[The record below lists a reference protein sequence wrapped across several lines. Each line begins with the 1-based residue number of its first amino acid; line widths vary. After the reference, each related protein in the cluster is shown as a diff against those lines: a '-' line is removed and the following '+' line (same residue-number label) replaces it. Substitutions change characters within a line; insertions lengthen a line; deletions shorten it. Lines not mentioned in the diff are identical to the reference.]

1 MVLYGYAREI
11 TVILMDFM
19 RNRKFRHYWTLTGI
33 LLCCCSLISA
43 QPNTSVEI
51 PKQEKYQNRVLASE
65 KTGNKKFTIPKR
77 LYNNTVSHYNYYFNA
92 NSKLRDIISNA
103 KLQHKENYRELLPFY
118 NYSLNETSKGQIDS
132 IIYKCTAG
140 ILLHDLR
147 SDWVD
152 QFYLLMGN
160 AYLHRKDFDS
170 ATYVFNYINYAFANK
185 EDGYDIPIGSNVSSK
200 GGSFSV
206 STDEKRNFWKKISSP
221 APARNESFLM
231 QARNFIEQEKL
242 DDAESLLQILA
253 ADRFFP
259 ERLKTQWHEQYAY
272 LLYKDK
278 KYDSAAF
285 HLTKALPNATNNQE
299 MARWEYLAAQL
310 YSLANKDSMA
320 IVWFEKAIKQTT
332 DPFLDVFA
340 RLNIAALS
348 ADGKKDAVNF
358 HLSQLLQ
365 MAKREKYQA
374 FRDLIYYAAAEL
386 ALSQKNYLMASNYL
400 NKSIEFNE
408 KNAEQKARSFF
419 LLSEANYLQK
429 KYIEAS
435 SAMDSVNAQ
444 LLTEKETAKANSI
457 KGPLQKIA
465 KGFIT
470 VNRED
475 SLQKIAA
482 LPSAEREAYL
492 TSLLKKLRKE
502 RGIKE
507 SEAEQ
512 GSSFGGNLN
521 SGADLFG
528 TAGAT
533 GFYFANNSLKTKG
546 LSDFKAK
553 WGNRPNIDNWRRQSA
568 VDRNFSVA
576 AIDTDEKNN
585 KSANTA
591 PAVLSFTSLED
602 SLPLTPE
609 KLLQSNN
616 AITES
621 LLNNANGF
629 QYELN
634 DAAASI
640 ETYELLAKRFPE
652 SAVLEDIWFQLNN
665 AYKKTNQYEKADS
678 VKQLLQS
685 FYPKGKNNQILL
697 NKGKEQTDPAIGL
710 YQDIYNQF
718 ISGDFEKALLK
729 KQNAD
734 KQLGSSYW
742 TPQLLYIESV
752 YFLKNQQ
759 DSIAKIKLN
768 TLASMFKEHPLAERA
783 KTFLDVI
790 NRRKEIETYLS
801 QLSVERPVE
810 IPDKKIDLNSTKAED
825 LPLTVKAPVKVTV
838 PVSAPTMP
846 GNIKAAPIE
855 KALAPETYQFNAS
868 DSQFVAIALY
878 KVDPVFVSEARNAWN
893 RFNQERYYNQKLPI
907 NVIRVNDSEQIL
919 IMGPFANAAE
929 ASTYTD
935 RNRPQASS
943 RVTPW
948 LDSSKFSF
956 AIISRENLNLLLKKG
971 ETGTYWQMLRNLFP
985 DKY

>member
-11 TVILMDFM
+11 TVFLRDFM
-19 RNRKFRHYWTLTGI
+19 HNRKFRHNWILTGI
-33 LLCCCSLISA
+33 LLFSCSLIGA

-51 PKQEKYQNRVLASE
+51 PKQEKYQNRVLTSE

-92 NSKLRDIISNA
+92 SNKLNDIISNA

-152 QFYLLMGN
+152 QFYLLLGN

-170 ATYVFNYINYAFANK
+170 ATYVFNYINYAFATK
-185 EDGYDIPIGSNVSSK
+185 EDGYDLPIGSNVSSK
-200 GGSFSV
+200 SGAFSI
-206 STDEKRNFWKKISSP
+206 STDEKRSFWKKISSP
-221 APARNESFLM
+221 APARNESFLL
-231 QARNFIEQEKL
+231 QARNFIEQGKMEE
-242 DDAESLLQILA
+242 AESLLQILA
-253 ADRFFP
+253 ADKFFP
-259 ERLKTQWHEQYAY
+259 ERLKTAWHEQYAY
-272 LLYKDK
+272 LLYKER

-299 MARWEYLAAQL
+299 TARWEYLAAQL
-310 YSLANKDSMA
+310 YSMANKDSMA
-320 IVWFEKAIKQTT
+320 IVWFEKAIKQTI
-332 DPFLDVFA
+332 DPFLDVYA

-348 ADGKKDAVNF
+348 ADGKKDAVNY
-358 HLSQLLQ
+358 HLSQLLS

-386 ALSQKNYLMASNYL
+386 AMSQKNYQLASGYL
-400 NKSIEFNE
+400 NKSIAFNE
-408 KNAEQKARSFF
+408 KNAEQKARSFY
-419 LLSEANYLQK
+419 LLSEALYLQK
-429 KYIEAS
+429 NYIGAS
-435 SAMDSVNAQ
+435 AAMDSVNAQ
-444 LLTEKETAKANSI
+444 LLSEKEALKSGNI
-457 KGPLQKIA
+457 KIPLQKIA
-465 KGFIT
+465 KGFLA
-470 VNRED
+470 VDKED
-475 SLQKIAA
+475 SLQRIAA
-482 LPSAEREAYL
+482 LPKAERDAYINN
-492 TSLLKKLRKE
+492 LLKKLRKE

-507 SEAEQ
+507 SEAEV
-512 GSSFGGNLN
+512 GFGGNIIAT
-521 SGADLFG
+521 ADLFG
-528 TAGAT
+528 NTGSG
-533 GFYFANNSLKTKG
+533 GFYFTNNSLKTKG

-576 AIDTDEKNN
+576 SIDTEEKNN
-585 KSANTA
+585 KSTA
-591 PAVLSFTSLED
+591 AAAPVLSFSSLQD

-609 KLLQSNN
+609 KLLISNN
-616 AITES
+616 TVTAS
-621 LLNNANGF
+621 LLKNANIF

-634 DAAASI
+634 DAVAAI
-640 ETYELLAKRFPE
+640 ETYELLSKRFSE
-652 SAVLEDIWFQLNN
+652 SAELEDVWFQLQN
-665 AYKKTNQYEKADS
+665 AYKKTSQFEKADS
-678 VKQLLQS
+678 VKRLLQS
-685 FYPKGKNNQILL
+685 FYPNGKNNKVLL
-697 NKGKEQTDPAIGL
+697 NQGKEKTDPAVAL

-742 TPQLLYIESV
+742 TPQLLYIESL
-752 YFLKNQQ
+752 YYLKKQE
-759 DSIAKIKLN
+759 DSIAKNKLN
-768 TLASMFKEHPLAERA
+768 NLVSMFKEHPLAEKA

-790 NRRKEIETYLS
+790 SRRKEIENYLS
-801 QLSVERPVE
+801 QLSIERPIE
-810 IPDKKIDLNSTKAED
+810 IPDKKIDLNSTKAEE
-825 LPLTVKAPVKVTV
+825 LPVAVKEPVKVTV
-838 PVSAPTMP
+838 PAAAPANTS
-846 GNIKAAPIE
+846 IKAAPVERAI
-855 KALAPETYQFNAS
+855 APATYQFNAS
-868 DSQFVAIALY
+868 DSQFVVIALY

-907 NVIRVNDSEQIL
+907 SVIRVNESEQLL
-919 IMGPFANAAE
+919 IMGPFPNAAE

-935 RNRPQASS
+935 KNRPLATS

-948 LDSSKFSF
+948 LEASKFSF
-956 AIISRENLNLLLKKG
+956 AIISRYNLDLLLKKG

>member
-1 MVLYGYAREI
+1 
-11 TVILMDFM
+11 M
-19 RNRKFRHYWTLTGI
+19 RNWKFRHYWPLTGI
-33 LLCCCSLISA
+33 LLLSCSLISA

-65 KTGNKKFTIPKR
+65 KTGKKKFTIPKR

-92 NSKLRDIISNA
+92 SSKLKDIISNA

-170 ATYVFNYINYAFANK
+170 ATYVFNYINYAFAAK
-185 EDGYDIPIGSNVSSK
+185 EDGYDIPIGSNISSK
-200 GGSFSV
+200 NGSFSV
-206 STDEKRNFWKKISSP
+206 STDENRSFWKKISSP
-221 APARNESFLM
+221 VPARNKSFLL
-231 QARNFIEQEKL
+231 QVRNFIEQEKL
-242 DDAESLLQILA
+242 EEAESLLQILA

-259 ERLKTQWHEQYAY
+259 EKLKTEWHEQYAY
-272 LLYKDK
+272 LLYKER

-299 MARWEYLAAQL
+299 MARWQYLAAQL
-310 YSLANKDSMA
+310 YSKANKDSIA
-320 IVWFEKAIKQTT
+320 IVWFEKSIKQTT
-332 DPFLDVFA
+332 DPYLEVFA
-340 RLNIAALS
+340 RLHIAALS
-348 ADGKKDAVNF
+348 ADAKKDAVNY
-358 HLSQLLQ
+358 HLSQLIS

-386 ALSQKNYLMASNYL
+386 AMSQNNYQLASGYL
-400 NKSIEFNE
+400 NKSILFNE
-408 KNAEQKARSFF
+408 RNTEQKARSFF
-419 LLSEANYLQK
+419 LLSEALYLQK

-435 SAMDSVNAQ
+435 TAMDSVNTQ
-444 LLTEKETAKANSI
+444 LLNEKEALKASNI
-457 KGPLQKIA
+457 KSPLQKIA
-465 KGFIT
+465 KGFNI

-475 SLQKIAA
+475 SLQRVAA
-482 LPSAEREAYL
+482 MPTAERNSYL
-492 TSLLKKLRKE
+492 NSLLKKLRKE

-507 SEAEQ
+507 SETES
-512 GSSFGGNLN
+512 GISFGGNITAA
-521 SGADLFG
+521 ADLFG
-528 TAGAT
+528 NTGSG
-533 GFYFANNSLKTKG
+533 GFYFTNNSLKTKG
-546 LSDFKAK
+546 LADFKAK

-568 VDRNFSVA
+568 VDRNFSIA
-576 AIDTDEKNN
+576 SIDTEEKTN
-585 KSANTA
+585 KSTNVATT
-591 PAVLSFTSLED
+591 VLSFSSLED

-609 KLLQSNN
+609 KLLNSNN

-621 LLNNANGF
+621 LLKNAHAF

-634 DAAASI
+634 DANAAI
-640 ETYELLAKRFPE
+640 ETYELLSKRFSE
-652 SAVLEDIWFQLNN
+652 SDALEDIWFQLNN
-665 AYKKTNQYEKADS
+665 VYKKINQFEKADS

-685 FYPKGKNNQILL
+685 FYPKGRNNQILL
-697 NKGKEQTDPAIGL
+697 NKGKEKTDPAVVL

-742 TPQLLYIESV
+742 TPQLLYIESL
-752 YFLKNQQ
+752 YYLKKQE
-759 DSIAKIKLN
+759 DSIAKNKLN
-768 TLASMFKEHPLAERA
+768 NLVSMFKEHPLAEKA

-790 NRRKEIETYLS
+790 SRRKEIETYLS
-801 QLSVERPVE
+801 QLSIERPVE
-810 IPDKKIDLNSTKAED
+810 IPDKKIDLNSTQAEE
-825 LPLTVKAPVKVTV
+825 LPITVKAPIKVTV
-838 PVSAPTMP
+838 PTNVPSPSTL
-846 GNIKAAPIE
+846 KAAPIVSE
-855 KALAPETYQFNAS
+855 IAPATYQFNAS

-907 NVIRVNDSEQIL
+907 SVIRINESEQLL
-919 IMGPFANAAE
+919 IMGPFPNAAE

-935 RNRPQASS
+935 KNKPLATS

-948 LDSSKFSF
+948 LDASKFSF
-956 AIISRENLNLLLKKG
+956 AIISRYNLDLLLKKG

>member
-1 MVLYGYAREI
+1 
-11 TVILMDFM
+11 M
-19 RNRKFRHYWTLTGI
+19 RNRKFRQYWTLTGI
-33 LLCCCSLISA
+33 LLLSCSLIGA
-43 QPNTSVEI
+43 QPNTTVEI

-92 NSKLRDIISNA
+92 SNKLKDIIGNA

-118 NYSLNETSKGQIDS
+118 NYSLNQTAKGQIDS

-170 ATYVFNYINYAFANK
+170 ATYVFNYINYAFAAK
-185 EDGYDIPIGSNVSSK
+185 EDGYDVPIGSNVSSK

-206 STDEKRNFWKKISSP
+206 STDEKRSFWKKISSP
-221 APARNESFLM
+221 APARNESFLL

-242 DDAESLLQILA
+242 EEAESLLQILA

-259 ERLKTQWHEQYAY
+259 ERLKTTWHEQYAY
-272 LLYKDK
+272 LLYKEK

-299 MARWEYLAAQL
+299 TARWEYLAAQL
-310 YSLANKDSMA
+310 YSLANKDSLA
-320 IVWFEKAIKQTT
+320 IVWFEKAIKQTI
-332 DPFLDVFA
+332 DPYLDVYA

-358 HLSQLLQ
+358 HLSQLLS
-365 MAKREKYQA
+365 MAKREKYQS

-386 ALSQKNYLMASNYL
+386 AMSQKNYQQASGYL
-400 NKSIEFNE
+400 NKSILFNE

-419 LLSEANYLQK
+419 LLSEAMYLQK
-429 KYIEAS
+429 KYIES
-435 SAMDSVNAQ
+435 SAAMDSVNTQ
-444 LLTEKETAKANSI
+444 LLTEKEAYKASNI
-457 KGPLQKIA
+457 KSPLQKIA
-465 KGFIT
+465 KGFLI

-475 SLQKIAA
+475 SLQRVAA
-482 LPSAEREAYL
+482 LPTAEREAYL
-492 TSLLKKLRKE
+492 NSLLKKLRKE

-507 SEAEQ
+507 SETE
-512 GSSFGGNLN
+512 GGIGFGGNMV
-521 SGADLFG
+521 SAADLFG
-528 TAGAT
+528 NSGVG

-576 AIDTDEKNN
+576 SIDTEEKNN
-585 KSANTA
+585 KNTNA
-591 PAVLSFTSLED
+591 ASPVLSFTVLED

-609 KLLQSNN
+609 KLLISNN

-621 LLNNANGF
+621 LLKNANTF

-634 DAAASI
+634 DAVAAI
-640 ETYELLAKRFPE
+640 ETYELLSKRFSE
-652 SAVLEDIWFQLNN
+652 SAVLEDIWFQLHN
-665 AYKKTNQYEKADS
+665 AYKKVNQFEKADS

-742 TPQLLYIESV
+742 TPQLLYIEALYYV
-752 YFLKNQQ
+752 KQQQ
-759 DSIAKIKLN
+759 DSIAKNKLN
-768 TLASMFKEHPLAERA
+768 SLVSMFKAHPLAEKA

-790 NRRKEIETYLS
+790 SRRKEIENYLT
-801 QLSVERPVE
+801 QLSIERPVE
-810 IPDKKIDLNSTKAED
+810 IPDKKIDLNSTQAED
-825 LPLTVKAPVKVTV
+825 VPVTVKAPVKVNV
-838 PVSAPTMP
+838 PAAAPAPST
-846 GNIKAAPIE
+846 IKAAPIE
-855 KALAPETYQFNAS
+855 KGFAPATYQFNAS

-907 NVIRVNDSEQIL
+907 SVIRVNESEQIL

-935 RNRPQASS
+935 RNRPLASS

-948 LDSSKFSF
+948 LETSKFSF
-956 AIISRENLNLLLKKG
+956 AIISRDNLDLLLKKG
-971 ETGTYWQMLRNLFP
+971 ETATYWQMLRNLFP

>member
-1 MVLYGYAREI
+1 
-11 TVILMDFM
+11 M
-19 RNRKFRHYWTLTGI
+19 RNRKFRQYWTLTGI
-33 LLCCCSLISA
+33 LLLSCSLIGA

-92 NSKLRDIISNA
+92 SNKLKDIISNA

-118 NYSLNETSKGQIDS
+118 NYSLNQTSKGQIDS

-152 QFYLLMGN
+152 QFYLLLGD

-170 ATYVFNYINYAFANK
+170 ATYVFNYINYAFADK
-185 EDGYDIPIGSNVSSK
+185 EDGYDVPIGSNVSSK

-206 STDEKRNFWKKISSP
+206 STDEKRSFWKKISSP
-221 APARNESFLM
+221 APARNESFLL

-242 DDAESLLQILA
+242 EEAESLLQILA
-253 ADRFFP
+253 VDRFFP
-259 ERLKTQWHEQYAY
+259 ERLKTAWHEQYAY
-272 LLYKDK
+272 LLYKER

-299 MARWEYLAAQL
+299 TARWEYLAAQL
-310 YSLANKDSMA
+310 YSLANKDSLA
-320 IVWFEKAIKQTT
+320 IVWFEKAIKQTI
-332 DPFLDVFA
+332 DPYLDVYA

-358 HLSQLLQ
+358 HLSQLLS
-365 MAKREKYQA
+365 MAKREKYQS

-386 ALSQKNYLMASNYL
+386 AMSQKNYQQASGYL
-400 NKSIEFNE
+400 NKSILFNE

-419 LLSEANYLQK
+419 LLSEAMYLQK
-429 KYIEAS
+429 KYIES
-435 SAMDSVNAQ
+435 SAAMDSVNTQ
-444 LLTEKETAKANSI
+444 LLTEKEAYKASNI
-457 KGPLQKIA
+457 KSPLQKIA
-465 KGFIT
+465 KGFLI

-475 SLQKIAA
+475 SLQRLAA
-482 LPSAEREAYL
+482 LPTAEREAYL
-492 TSLLKKLRKE
+492 KSLLKKLRKE

-507 SEAEQ
+507 SETE
-512 GSSFGGNLN
+512 GGIGFGGNMV
-521 SGADLFG
+521 SAADLFG
-528 TAGAT
+528 NSGAG

-576 AIDTDEKNN
+576 SIDTEEKNN
-585 KSANTA
+585 KNTNA
-591 PAVLSFTSLED
+591 ATPVLSLTVLED

-609 KLLQSNN
+609 KLLLSNN

-621 LLNNANGF
+621 LLKNANTF

-634 DAAASI
+634 DAVAAI
-640 ETYELLAKRFPE
+640 ETYEMLSKRFSE
-652 SAVLEDIWFQLNN
+652 SAVLEDTWFQLHN
-665 AYKKTNQYEKADS
+665 AYKKVNQFDKADS

-742 TPQLLYIESV
+742 TPQLLYIEAL
-752 YFLKNQQ
+752 YFVKRQQ
-759 DSIAKIKLN
+759 DSIAKNKLN
-768 TLASMFKEHPLAERA
+768 NLVSMFKEHPLAEKA

-790 NRRKEIETYLS
+790 SRRKEIENYLT
-801 QLSVERPVE
+801 QLSIERPVE
-810 IPDKKIDLNSTKAED
+810 IPDKKIDLNSTQAED
-825 LPLTVKAPVKVTV
+825 VPVTVKAPVKVNV
-838 PVSAPTMP
+838 PAAAPVPST
-846 GNIKAAPIE
+846 IKAAPIE
-855 KALAPETYQFNAS
+855 KLMAPATYQFNAS

-907 NVIRVNDSEQIL
+907 TVIRVNESEQIL

-935 RNRPQASS
+935 RNRPLASS

-948 LDSSKFSF
+948 LETSKFSF
-956 AIISRENLNLLLKKG
+956 AIISRDNLDLLLKKG
-971 ETGTYWQMLRNLFP
+971 ETATYWQMLQNLFP

>member
-1 MVLYGYAREI
+1 
-11 TVILMDFM
+11 M
-19 RNRKFRHYWTLTGI
+19 RNRKFRQYWTLTGI
-33 LLCCCSLISA
+33 LLLSCSLIGA

-92 NSKLRDIISNA
+92 SNKLKDIISNA

-118 NYSLNETSKGQIDS
+118 NYSLNQTSKGQIDS

-152 QFYLLMGN
+152 QFYLLLGD

-170 ATYVFNYINYAFANK
+170 ATYVFNYINYAFADK
-185 EDGYDIPIGSNVSSK
+185 EDGYDVPIGSNVSSK

-206 STDEKRNFWKKISSP
+206 STDEKRSFWKKISSP
-221 APARNESFLM
+221 APARNESFLL

-242 DDAESLLQILA
+242 EEAESLLQILA
-253 ADRFFP
+253 VDRFFP
-259 ERLKTQWHEQYAY
+259 ERLKTAWHEQYAY
-272 LLYKDK
+272 LLYKER

-299 MARWEYLAAQL
+299 TARWEYLAAQL
-310 YSLANKDSMA
+310 YSLANKDSLA
-320 IVWFEKAIKQTT
+320 IVWFEKAIKQTI
-332 DPFLDVFA
+332 DPYLDVYA
-340 RLNIAALS
+340 RLNIAVLS

-358 HLSQLLQ
+358 HLSQLLS
-365 MAKREKYQA
+365 MAKREKYQS

-386 ALSQKNYLMASNYL
+386 AMSQKNYQQASGYL
-400 NKSIEFNE
+400 NKSILFNE

-419 LLSEANYLQK
+419 LLSEAMYLQK
-429 KYIEAS
+429 KYIES
-435 SAMDSVNAQ
+435 SAAMDSVNTQ
-444 LLTEKETAKANSI
+444 LLTEKEAYKASNI
-457 KGPLQKIA
+457 KSPLQKIA
-465 KGFIT
+465 KGFLI

-475 SLQKIAA
+475 SLQRLAA
-482 LPSAEREAYL
+482 LPTAEREAYL
-492 TSLLKKLRKE
+492 KSLLKKLRKE

-507 SEAEQ
+507 SETE
-512 GSSFGGNLN
+512 GGIGFGGNMV
-521 SGADLFG
+521 SAADLFG
-528 TAGAT
+528 NSGAG

-576 AIDTDEKNN
+576 SIDTEEKNN
-585 KSANTA
+585 KNTNA
-591 PAVLSFTSLED
+591 ATPVLSLTVLED

-609 KLLQSNN
+609 KLLLSNN

-621 LLNNANGF
+621 LLKNANTF

-634 DAAASI
+634 DAVAAI
-640 ETYELLAKRFPE
+640 ETYEMLSKRFSE
-652 SAVLEDIWFQLNN
+652 SAVLEDTWFQLHN
-665 AYKKTNQYEKADS
+665 AYKKVNQFDKADS

-742 TPQLLYIESV
+742 TPQLLYIEALYYV
-752 YFLKNQQ
+752 KQQQ
-759 DSIAKIKLN
+759 DSIAKNKLN
-768 TLASMFKEHPLAERA
+768 NLVSMFKEHPLAEKA

-790 NRRKEIETYLS
+790 SRRKEIENYLT
-801 QLSVERPVE
+801 QLSIERPVE
-810 IPDKKIDLNSTKAED
+810 IPDKKIDLNSTQAED
-825 LPLTVKAPVKVTV
+825 VPVTVKAPVKVNV
-838 PVSAPTMP
+838 PAAAPVPST
-846 GNIKAAPIE
+846 IKAAPIE
-855 KALAPETYQFNAS
+855 KLMAPATYQFNAS

-907 NVIRVNDSEQIL
+907 TVIRVNESEQIL

-935 RNRPQASS
+935 RNRPLASS

-948 LDSSKFSF
+948 LETSKFSF
-956 AIISRENLNLLLKKG
+956 AIISRDNLDLLLKKG
-971 ETGTYWQMLRNLFP
+971 ETATYWQMLQNLFP

>member
-1 MVLYGYAREI
+1 
-11 TVILMDFM
+11 M
-19 RNRKFRHYWTLTGI
+19 RNRKFRQYWTLTGI
-33 LLCCCSLISA
+33 LLLSCSLIGA

-65 KTGNKKFTIPKR
+65 KTGNKKFTVPKR

-92 NSKLRDIISNA
+92 SNKLKDIISNA

-118 NYSLNETSKGQIDS
+118 NYSLNETAKGQIDS

-152 QFYLLMGN
+152 QFYLLLGN
-160 AYLHRKDFDS
+160 AYLYRKDYDS
-170 ATYVFNYINYAFANK
+170 ATYVFNYINYAFAAK
-185 EDGYDIPIGSNVSSK
+185 EDGYDVPIGSNVSSK

-206 STDEKRNFWKKISSP
+206 STDEKRSFWKKISSP
-221 APARNESFLM
+221 APARNESFLL

-242 DDAESLLQILA
+242 EEAESLLQILA

-259 ERLKTQWHEQYAY
+259 ERLKTAWHEQYAY
-272 LLYKDK
+272 LLYKEK

-285 HLTKALPNATNNQE
+285 HLTKALPNASNNQE
-299 MARWEYLAAQL
+299 SARWEYLAAQL
-310 YSLANKDSMA
+310 YSLANKDSIA
-320 IVWFEKAIKQTT
+320 IVWFEKAIKQTI
-332 DPFLDVFA
+332 DPYLDVYA

-348 ADGKKDAVNF
+348 ADGEKDAVNF
-358 HLSQLLQ
+358 HLSQLLS
-365 MAKREKYQA
+365 MAKREKYQS

-386 ALSQKNYLMASNYL
+386 AMSQKNYQQASGYL
-400 NKSIEFNE
+400 NKSILFNE

-419 LLSEANYLQK
+419 LLSEAMYLQK
-429 KYIEAS
+429 KYIES
-435 SAMDSVNAQ
+435 SAAMDSVNTQ
-444 LLTEKETAKANSI
+444 LLTEKEAYKASNI
-457 KGPLQKIA
+457 KSPLQKIA
-465 KGFIT
+465 KGFLI

-475 SLQKIAA
+475 SLQRVAA
-482 LPSAEREAYL
+482 LPTAEREAYL
-492 TSLLKKLRKE
+492 NSLLKKLRKE

-507 SEAEQ
+507 SETE
-512 GSSFGGNLN
+512 GSIGFGGNMV
-521 SGADLFG
+521 SAADLFG
-528 TAGAT
+528 NSGAG

-576 AIDTDEKNN
+576 SIDTDEKNY
-585 KSANTA
+585 KNTNA
-591 PAVLSFTSLED
+591 ATPVLSFTVLED

-609 KLLQSNN
+609 KLLISNN

-621 LLNNANGF
+621 LLKNANTF

-634 DAAASI
+634 DPVAAI
-640 ETYELLAKRFPE
+640 ETYELLSKRFSE
-652 SAVLEDIWFQLNN
+652 SAVLEDTWFQLNN
-665 AYKKTNQYEKADS
+665 AYKKVNQFEKADS

-742 TPQLLYIESV
+742 TPQLLYIEALYYV
-752 YFLKNQQ
+752 KQQQ
-759 DSIAKIKLN
+759 DSLAKNKLN
-768 TLASMFKEHPLAERA
+768 NLISMFKAHPLAEKA

-790 NRRKEIETYLS
+790 SRRKEIENYLR
-801 QLSVERPVE
+801 QLSIERPIE
-810 IPDKKIDLNSTKAED
+810 IPDKKIDLNSTQAED
-825 LPLTVKAPVKVTV
+825 VPITVKAPVKVNV
-838 PVSAPTMP
+838 PAAAPAPST
-846 GNIKAAPIE
+846 IKAAPIE
-855 KALAPETYQFNAS
+855 KVVAPATYQFNAS

-878 KVDPVFVSEARNAWN
+878 KVDPVFVSEAKNAWN

-907 NVIRVNDSEQIL
+907 SIIRVNESEQIL

-935 RNRPQASS
+935 RNRPLASS
-943 RVTPW
+943 RVIPW
-948 LDSSKFSF
+948 LETSKFSF
-956 AIISRENLNLLLKKG
+956 AIISRDNLDLLLKKG
-971 ETGTYWQMLRNLFP
+971 ETTTYWQMLRNLFP

>member
-19 RNRKFRHYWTLTGI
+19 LNRKFRHYWTLTGI
-33 LLCCCSLISA
+33 FLFCCSLIGA

-92 NSKLRDIISNA
+92 NSKLKEIISNA
-103 KLQHKENYRELLPFY
+103 KLQHKENFRELLPFY
-118 NYSLNETSKGQIDS
+118 NYTLNETSKGQIDS

-170 ATYVFNYINYAFANK
+170 ATYVFNYINYAFAAK

-206 STDEKRNFWKKISSP
+206 STDEKRSFWKKISSP
-221 APARNESFLM
+221 APARNESFLL

-242 DDAESLLQILA
+242 EEAESLLQILA

-285 HLTKALPNATNNQE
+285 HLTKALPNASNNQE
-299 MARWEYLAAQL
+299 IARWEYLAAQL
-310 YSLANKDSMA
+310 YSMANKDSMA

-332 DPFLDVFA
+332 DPFLDVYA

-358 HLSQLLQ
+358 HLGQLLQ

-386 ALSQKNYLMASNYL
+386 AMSQKNYPMASGYL
-400 NKSIEFNE
+400 NKSLQYNE

-419 LLSEANYLQK
+419 LLSEAYYLQK

-435 SAMDSVNAQ
+435 AAMDSVNAQ
-444 LLTEKETAKANSI
+444 LLTEKEIVKANSI
-457 KGPLQKIA
+457 KSPLQKIA
-465 KGFIT
+465 KGFIA

-482 LPSAEREAYL
+482 LPSAEREIYIN
-492 TSLLKKLRKE
+492 SLLKKLRKE

-507 SEAEQ
+507 SEADQ
-512 GSSFGGNLN
+512 GSSFGGNMN

-528 TAGAT
+528 AAGAT

-546 LSDFKAK
+546 LSDFKSK

-576 AIDTDEKNN
+576 TIDTEEKNN
-585 KSANTA
+585 KTANA
-591 PAVLSFTSLED
+591 ASSVLSFSSLED

-609 KLLQSNN
+609 RLLLSNN
-616 AITES
+616 TITES
-621 LLNNANGF
+621 LLKNANAF
-629 QYELN
+629 QYEIN
-634 DAAASI
+634 DAAAAI
-640 ETYELLAKRFPE
+640 ETYELLANRFSE
-652 SAVLEDIWFQLNN
+652 SAVLEDVWFQLYN
-665 AYKKTNQYEKADS
+665 AYKKTNQSGKADS

-685 FYPKGKNNQILL
+685 VYPKGKNYQILL
-697 NKGKEQTDPAIGL
+697 NNGKEKADPAIGL

-718 ISGDFEKALLK
+718 ISGDFEKALIK

-742 TPQLLYIESV
+742 TPQLLYIESL
-752 YFLKNQQ
+752 YHLKKQE
-759 DSIAKIKLN
+759 DSIAKNKLN
-768 TLASMFKEHPLAERA
+768 NLISMFKEHPLAEKA

-801 QLSVERPVE
+801 QLSIERPIE
-810 IPDKKIDLNSTKAED
+810 IPDKKIDLNSTQAVD
-825 LPLTVKAPVKVTV
+825 LPATVKAPVYVTV
-838 PVSAPTMP
+838 PVNPPMP
-846 GNIKAAPIE
+846 STIKAAPVE
-855 KALAPETYQFNAS
+855 KTIAPETYQFNAS

-907 NVIRVNDSEQIL
+907 SVIRVNDSEQIL
-919 IMGPFANAAE
+919 IMGPFTNAAE

-935 RNRPQASS
+935 RNRPLATS

-948 LDSSKFSF
+948 LEASKFSF
-956 AIISRENLNLLLKKG
+956 AIISRENLNLLIKKG

>member
-1 MVLYGYAREI
+1 MVLYGYAKEI

-19 RNRKFRHYWTLTGI
+19 HYRKFRHNWILTGI
-33 LLCCCSLISA
+33 LLFCCSLINA

-92 NSKLRDIISNA
+92 NSKLNDIIANA

-206 STDEKRNFWKKISSP
+206 STDEKRSFWKKISSP

-242 DDAESLLQILA
+242 DEAESLLQILA

-285 HLTKALPNATNNQE
+285 HLTKALPNASNNQE

-310 YSLANKDSMA
+310 YSMANKDSMA
-320 IVWFEKAIKQTT
+320 IVWFEKAIKLTT
-332 DPFLDVFA
+332 DPFLDVYA

-348 ADGKKDAVNF
+348 ADGKKDAVSF

-386 ALSQKNYLMASNYL
+386 AMSQKNYPMAGNYL
-400 NKSIEFNE
+400 NKSILFNE
-408 KNAEQKARSFF
+408 KNPEQKARSFF
-419 LLSEANYLQK
+419 LLSEASYLQK

-435 SAMDSVNAQ
+435 SAMDSVNIQ
-444 LLTEKETAKANSI
+444 LLFEKEAVKASNI
-457 KGPLQKIA
+457 KSPLQKIA
-465 KGFIT
+465 QGFLT
-470 VNRED
+470 VNKED

-482 LPSAEREAYL
+482 LPSAERE
-492 TSLLKKLRKE
+492 TFINSLLKKLRKE

-507 SEAEQ
+507 SDAEQ
-512 GSSFGGNLN
+512 GSNFGGNMN

-528 TAGAT
+528 ASGAT

-568 VDRNFSVA
+568 VDRNFSLA
-576 AIDTDEKNN
+576 TIDTEEKNN
-585 KSANTA
+585 NPANKIA
-591 PAVLSFTSLED
+591 PVLSFTSLED
-602 SLPLTPE
+602 SLPLSPE

-616 AITES
+616 AISES
-621 LLNNANGF
+621 LLKIANTF

-634 DAAASI
+634 DAAAAV
-640 ETYELLAKRFPE
+640 ETYELLAKRFSE
-652 SAVLEDIWFQLNN
+652 SAVLEDVWFQLQN
-665 AYKKTNQYEKADS
+665 AYKKTNQYGKADS

-685 FYPKGKNNQILL
+685 VYPKGKNNQLL
-697 NKGKEQTDPAIGL
+697 VNKGKEKTDPAVAL
-710 YQDIYNQF
+710 YQEIYNQF
-718 ISGDFEKALLK
+718 ISGDFEKALQK

-752 YFLKNQQ
+752 YYIKNQQ
-759 DSIAKIKLN
+759 DSIAKSKLN
-768 TLASMFKEHPLAERA
+768 SLVSLFKEHPLAEKA
-783 KTFLDVI
+783 KTFLDVM

-801 QLSVERPVE
+801 QLSIERPIE
-810 IPDKKIDLNSTKAED
+810 IPDKKIDLNSTQAVD
-825 LPLTVKAPVKVTV
+825 LPATVKAPVNVTV
-838 PVSAPTMP
+838 PVNPPMP
-846 GNIKAAPIE
+846 STIKAAPVE
-855 KALAPETYQFNAS
+855 KTIAPETYQFNAS

-907 NVIRVNDSEQIL
+907 SVIRVNDSEQIL
-919 IMGPFANAAE
+919 IIGPFTNAAE

-935 RNRPQASS
+935 RNRPLATS

-948 LDSSKFSF
+948 LEASKFSF
-956 AIISRENLNLLLKKG
+956 AIISRDNLDLLLKKG
-971 ETGTYWQMLRNLFP
+971 ETATYWQMLRNLFP